1 MGCFLW
7 VFWVFVCAGFLF
19 WVILGGL
26 RVLVSVCKFCARL

>member
-1 MGCFLW
+1 MGV
-7 VFWVFVCAGFLF
+7 VFCAGFLF